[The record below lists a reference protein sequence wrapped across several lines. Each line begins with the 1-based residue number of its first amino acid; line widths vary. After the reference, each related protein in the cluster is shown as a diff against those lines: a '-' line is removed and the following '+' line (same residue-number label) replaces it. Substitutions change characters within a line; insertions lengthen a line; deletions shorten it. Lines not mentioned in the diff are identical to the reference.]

1 MDDFSD
7 ITRPSILSSA
17 VASRSVLT
25 VSELNQAVSH
35 LLETR
40 FPLLWVSGEVSSFTS
55 AASGHW
61 YFTLKD
67 NGSQIRAVMFRGR
80 ARLAEFKPKLGDR
93 IEVRAT
99 LSMYMARGE
108 FQLNVEA
115 IRHAGAGNLY
125 EAFLKMKARLE
136 AEGLFA
142 RERKQPLPS
151 FVQTVGVVTSPQ
163 AAALRDVM
171 TTLARRAPHI
181 NIILYPAPVQGADAA
196 EKIAE
201 AIAVAS
207 ERAECDALIV
217 CRGGGSL
224 EDLWSFNEE
233 PVARAIAACQIPVIS
248 GVGHET
254 DSTIAD
260 FVADVRAPTPT
271 GAAEMVSESRE
282 DMLEQL
288 EDIAIRMKRSVSRQ
302 LQNAMQHTDMLSR
315 RLVSP
320 ASHIQR
326 ERLRLESLSVR
337 HTRNFGQQMMA
348 SKHQLSQLA
357 VRLSA
362 CQPDVQQPRQHL
374 KNQTERLVAAMNSTL
389 VGKRQETASLS
400 SQLELLNPQRILD
413 RGYAIMQD
421 EQGRIIRSPS
431 DIPVRKPVSVQ
442 LAEGGAEIVVS
453 TVQPTLS

>member
-1 MDDFSD
+1 MDEFTD

-17 VASRSVLT
+17 VANRSVLT
-25 VSELNQAVSH
+25 VSELNQVVSH
-35 LLETR
+35 LLETS
-40 FPLLWVSGEVSSFTS
+40 FPLLWISGEVSSFTR

-80 ARLAEFKPKLGDR
+80 ARLAGFTPKLGDR

-99 LSMYMARGE
+99 LSLYMARGE

-136 AEGLFA
+136 AEGLFD

-151 FVQTVGVVTSPQ
+151 FVKTVGVVTSPQ

-181 NIILYPAPVQGADAA
+181 NVILYPAPVQGADAA
-196 EKIAE
+196 EKIAQ
-201 AIAVAS
+201 AIETVS
-207 ERAECDALIV
+207 ERAECDILIV

-254 DSTIAD
+254 DTTITD

-271 GAAEMVSESRE
+271 GAAEIVSESRE
-282 DMLEQL
+282 DLLGQL
-288 EDIAIRMKRSVSRQ
+288 EDIAVRMMRSVNRKMQ
-302 LQNAMQHTDMLSR
+302 DAMQHTDMLSR

-320 ASHIQR
+320 AARIKH
-326 ERLRLESLSVR
+326 ERMRIESLSVR
-337 HTRNFGQQMMA
+337 LTKTFDQQRMA
-348 SKHQLSQLA
+348 SRHQLSGLLM
-357 VRLSA
+357 RLSA
-362 CQPDVQQPRQHL
+362 CQPDVQQPRAHL
-374 KNQTERLVAAMNSTL
+374 KNQSERLVAAMNSTL
-389 VGKRQETASLS
+389 SGKRQQTVSLS

-431 DIPVRKPVSVQ
+431 DIPVKKPVSVQ

>member
-1 MDDFSD
+1 
-7 ITRPSILSSA
+7 
-17 VASRSVLT
+17 
-25 VSELNQAVSH
+25 
-35 LLETR
+35 
-40 FPLLWVSGEVSSFTS
+40 
-55 AASGHW
+55 
-61 YFTLKD
+61 
-67 NGSQIRAVMFRGR
+67 
-80 ARLAEFKPKLGDR
+80 
-93 IEVRAT
+93 
-99 LSMYMARGE
+99 
-108 FQLNVEA
+108 
-115 IRHAGAGNLY
+115 
-125 EAFLKMKARLE
+125 
-136 AEGLFA
+136 
-142 RERKQPLPS
+142 
-151 FVQTVGVVTSPQ
+151 
-163 AAALRDVM
+163 
-171 TTLARRAPHI
+171 
-181 NIILYPAPVQGADAA
+181 
-196 EKIAE
+196 
-201 AIAVAS
+201 
-207 ERAECDALIV
+207 
-217 CRGGGSL
+217 
-224 EDLWSFNEE
+224 
-233 PVARAIAACQIPVIS
+233 
-248 GVGHET
+248 
-254 DSTIAD
+254 
-260 FVADVRAPTPT
+260 
-271 GAAEMVSESRE
+271 MVSESRE

>member
-1 MDDFSD
+1 MDDFTD

-17 VASRSVLT
+17 VANRSVIT
-25 VSELNQAVSH
+25 VSELNQTVSH
-35 LLETR
+35 LLETC
-40 FPLLWVSGEVSSFTS
+40 FPLLWVSGEVASFTS

-80 ARLAEFKPKLGDR
+80 ARLASFTPRIGDR

-125 EAFLKMKARLE
+125 EAFLKLKARLE
-136 AEGLFA
+136 AEGLFD

-151 FVQTVGVVTSPQ
+151 FVKTVGVVTSPQ
-163 AAALRDVM
+163 AAALHDVM

-196 EKIAE
+196 EKIVQS
-201 AIAVAS
+201 IAVAS

-282 DMLEQL
+282 ELLDQL
-288 EDIAIRMKRSVSRQ
+288 EDLAIRMGRSVNRK
-302 LQNAMQHTDMLSR
+302 LQDAMQHTDMLSH

-320 ASHIQR
+320 SAHIQR
-326 ERLRLESLSVR
+326 ERMRLDNLSTR
-337 HTRNFGQQMMA
+337 HTNSHQQKMMA
-348 SKHQLSQLA
+348 SSHWLSQLA
-357 VRLSA
+357 MRLSA
-362 CQPDVQQPRQHL
+362 CQPDIQQPRAHL
-374 KNQTERLVAAMNSTL
+374 KNQAERLVSAMNTL
-389 VGKRQETASLS
+389 MVGKRQSTVSLS

-431 DIPVRKPVSVQ
+431 AIPVKKPVSVK
-442 LAEGGAEIVVS
+442 LAEGSADIVVS

>member
-1 MDDFSD
+1 MDEFTD

-17 VASRSVLT
+17 VANRSVLT
-25 VSELNQAVSH
+25 VSELNQVVSH
-35 LLETR
+35 LLETS
-40 FPLLWVSGEVSSFTS
+40 FPLLWISGEVSSFTR
-55 AASGHW
+55 ATSGHW

-80 ARLAEFKPKLGDR
+80 ARLAGFTPKLGDR

-99 LSMYMARGE
+99 LSLYMARGE

-136 AEGLFA
+136 AEGLFD

-151 FVQTVGVVTSPQ
+151 FVKTVGVVTSPQ

-181 NIILYPAPVQGADAA
+181 NVILYPAPVQGADAA
-196 EKIAE
+196 EKIAQVIE
-201 AIAVAS
+201 TVS
-207 ERAECDALIV
+207 ERAECDVLIV

-254 DSTIAD
+254 DTTITD

-271 GAAEMVSESRE
+271 GAAEIVSESRE
-282 DMLEQL
+282 DLLGQL
-288 EDIAIRMKRSVSRQ
+288 EDIAVRMMRSVNRKMQ
-302 LQNAMQHTDMLSR
+302 DAMQHTDMLSR

-320 ASHIQR
+320 AARIKH
-326 ERLRLESLSVR
+326 ERMRIESLSVR
-337 HTRNFGQQMMA
+337 LTKTFDQQRMA
-348 SKHQLSQLA
+348 SRHQLSGLLM
-357 VRLSA
+357 RLSA
-362 CQPDVQQPRQHL
+362 CQPDVQQPRAHL
-374 KNQTERLVAAMNSTL
+374 KNQSERLVAAMNSTL
-389 VGKRQETASLS
+389 SGKRQQTVSLS

-431 DIPVRKPVSVQ
+431 DIPVKKPVSVQ

>member
-1 MDDFSD
+1 MDEFTD

-17 VASRSVLT
+17 VANRSVLT
-25 VSELNQAVSH
+25 ISELNQVVSH
-35 LLETR
+35 LLETS
-40 FPLLWVSGEVSSFTS
+40 FPLLWISGEVSSFTR

-80 ARLAEFKPKLGDR
+80 ARLAGFTPKLGDR

-99 LSMYMARGE
+99 LSLYMARGE

-136 AEGLFA
+136 AEGLFD

-151 FVQTVGVVTSPQ
+151 FVKTVGVVTSPQ

-181 NIILYPAPVQGADAA
+181 NVILYPAPVQGADAA
-196 EKIAE
+196 EKIAQ
-201 AIAVAS
+201 AIETVS
-207 ERAECDALIV
+207 ERAECDVLIV

-254 DSTIAD
+254 DTTITD

-271 GAAEMVSESRE
+271 GAAEIVSESRE
-282 DMLEQL
+282 DLLGQL
-288 EDIAIRMKRSVSRQ
+288 EDIAVRMMRSVNRKMQ
-302 LQNAMQHTDMLSR
+302 DAMQHTDMLSR

-320 ASHIQR
+320 AARIKH
-326 ERLRLESLSVR
+326 ERMRIESLSVR
-337 HTRNFGQQMMA
+337 LTKTFDQQRMA
-348 SKHQLSQLA
+348 SRHQLSGLLM
-357 VRLSA
+357 RLSA
-362 CQPDVQQPRQHL
+362 CQPDVQQPRAHL
-374 KNQTERLVAAMNSTL
+374 KNQSERLVAAMNSTL
-389 VGKRQETASLS
+389 SGKRQQTVSLS

-431 DIPVRKPVSVQ
+431 DIPVKKPVSVQ